1 MELQFSLRLPT
12 DAASVPVV
20 RALCRQALTLLN
32 ADPQC
37 VSDVALAVT
46 EACANVVNHSSS
58 STEFEVRVE
67 IDNWDC
73 TITVSDHGIGFDPA
87 SVADLT
93 KPEMAESG
101 RGIELMRLLVDD
113 LDFVPAEG
121 GTVVRLSKHLRMPRV
136 TPAQR

>member
-1 MELQFSLRLPT
+1 LELQFVLRLPT

-46 EACANVVNHSSS
+46 EACATVVTHSSS
-58 STEFEVRVE
+58 STQFEVKVE

-73 TITVSDHGIGFDPA
+73 TITVSDHGVGFDLA
-87 SVADLT
+87 TLGDLDR
-93 KPEMAESG
+93 PELAEHG

-136 TPAQR
+136 SHAR